1 MPRKPQGTK
10 RRKRDP
16 ERPKRAMTA
25 YMVYV
30 RDNIKSV
37 TRDMGNAKRSE
48 VIRECGAR
56 WNRMTVTQKKKY
68 VKVSQED
75 KDRYSREMEN
85 YTPQTPVDE
94 PKLKRRKKD
103 PDAPKRPL
111 TTYMAFV
118 SFHQKNVSQ
127 RFEKQKDV
135 LQHIST
141 LWRNA
146 SDKAKSRFKKEADTD
161 RARYRREMANYTPP
175 PREPK
180 PSKRSFKKASIPR
193 KPKRAVSAYAFFVK
207 EKRPQVARDFEGT
220 GESSF
225 KDGQEIIKIVSG
237 MWKVLSAKEKKKF
250 EQKAKR
256 DKKRFE
262 NELDRWTYEHGE
274 DANAAKEASSS
285 SSKGKRSSNKKAAPK
300 KKAARGR
307 RGGSSMVV

>member
-56 WNRMTVTQKKKY
+56 WNKMTVTQKKKY
-68 VKVSQED
+68 VKISQED
-75 KDRYSREMEN
+75 KARYAREMEN

-161 RARYRREMANYTPP
+161 RARYKREMANYTPP

-262 NELDRWTYEHGE
+262 NELDTWQYNHGE

>member
-1 MPRKPQGTK
+1 MPRKAQGTK

-30 RDNIKSV
+30 RDNIKNV

-48 VIRECGAR
+48 VIRECGSR
-56 WNRMTVTQKKKY
+56 WNSMTHNQKKKY
-68 VKVSQED
+68 VNVSKQD
-75 KDRYSREMEN
+75 KERYAREMAN
-85 YTPQTPVDE
+85 YTPTTQVDE

-118 SFHQKNVSQ
+118 SHHQKLVAGQ
-127 RFEKQKDV
+127 YDKQKDV
-135 LQHIST
+135 LQHISN

-146 SDKAKSRFKKEADTD
+146 TNKDKKKFAQEANAD
-161 RARYRREMANYTPP
+161 RARYQREMANYQPP

-207 EKRPQVARDFEGT
+207 ERRPQIARDFRST

-225 KDGQEIIKIVSG
+225 KDGQEIIKIVSA
-237 MWKVLSAKEKKKF
+237 MWKDLPPRERKKF
-250 EQKAKR
+250 DAKAKR

-262 NELDRWTYEHGE
+262 NELDKWTYEHGE
-274 DANAAKEASSS
+274 DAAKEASSS
-285 SSKGKRSSNKKAAPK
+285 KSKGSRSKKSAT
-300 KKAARGR
+300 KAKARGGRR
-307 RGGSSMVV
+307 RGASSMVV